1 MRSVTLHQLRLF
13 ASAARHASFAA
24 AARELHLTQPAV
36 SMQIRELEETVGLP
50 LFDRSARRV
59 SLTTPGE
66 YFLVYARRMLATL
79 KDAEDTMARMRGAE
93 TGRLIVGMVT
103 TAADFLPRM
112 LSGFLREHPGVE
124 VELVIGNRRS
134 LVELLHRN
142 EVDLAVMGTPPRELD
157 TRAVPFAPH
166 PIAAFASPSHPLA
179 GRPHL
184 PAQLLANERFIVRED
199 GSGTRAAMEV
209 YLRTHR
215 IRPHYAM
222 QVASNEAVK
231 HAVSAGLGVAF
242 LSMHTVRLALAA
254 GELAALDVEGL
265 PMMRAW
271 HVVQLRARTLSPAAE
286 AFRYSVIESGE
297 RFLDELFGPVLRAAL
312 PARPARVSRSGSARS
327 TPASR

>member
-1 MRSVTLHQLRLF
+1 MRTVTLHQLRLF
-13 ASAARHASFAA
+13 ASAARHQSFAG

-36 SMQIRELEETVGLP
+36 SMQIRELEESVGLP
-50 LFDRSARRV
+50 LFDRGARQV

-66 YFLVYARRMLATL
+66 YFLVYARRMIATL
-79 KDAEDTMARMRGAE
+79 KDAEDAMAKMRGAQ
-93 TGRLIVGMVT
+93 TGRLVVGMVT

-112 LSGFLREHPGVE
+112 LSGFLGEHPGVE

-142 EVDLAVMGTPPRELD
+142 EVDLAVMGSPPKELD
-157 TRAVPFAPH
+157 TRAEPFAPH
-166 PIAAFASPSHPLA
+166 PITAFAAPSHPLA
-179 GRPHL
+179 GKPHL
-184 PAQLLANERFIVRED
+184 PPAVLANERFIVREE

-209 YLRTHR
+209 FFRTHR
-215 IRPHYAM
+215 LRPHYAM
-222 QVASNEAVK
+222 QMTSNEACK

-242 LSMHTVRLALAA
+242 LSMHTVRLALTA

-286 AFRYSVIESGE
+286 AFRYSILESGE
-297 RFLDELFGPVLRAAL
+297 RFLGELFGPVVRAAL
-312 PARPARVSRSGSARS
+312 SARVSRSGSARS